1 MIYRQRETVLRIAP
15 ERKVVDEWAL
25 VLLTQGMSA
34 SVRRTRGGFALS
46 VQPGDAERAAATLA
60 AYDREKRREAREG
73 EEKEK
78 GREEEPAGWGYLLA
92 GLAVPVAL
100 LAFFFVTGPRNPA
113 VLWFARGSADAERI
127 VNGDLWRTV
136 TALTLHADFLHV
148 MVNAITGAIFLSA
161 CFRLLGVG
169 LGGVLV
175 LLAGAGG
182 NLANAVLH
190 GALHSSVGAS
200 TAVFGALGAL
210 GGLGVVRRRRT
221 EARSRRAWVPFAAG
235 LALLAWIG
243 TAGQR
248 VDLWAHLCGF
258 LLGSLL
264 GVLAGIAVSRPPG
277 SRVQWAL
284 GAAAIATVVW
294 SWSLA
299 LR

>member
-1 MIYRQRETVLRIAP
+1 MIYRRRATLLRIAP
-15 ERKVVDEWAL
+15 ERSVVDEWAL

-34 SVRRTRGGFALS
+34 SVRRTREGFALS
-46 VQPGDAERAAATLA
+46 VRPGDAERAAASLA
-60 AYDREKRREAREG
+60 AYDREKRGMARK
-73 EEKEK
+73 EE
-78 GREEEPAGWGYLLA
+78 GREVEEEEEATGWGYLVA

-100 LAFFFVTGPRNPA
+100 IAFFFVTGPRNPA
-113 VLWFARGSADAERI
+113 VFWFARGSADAGRI

-136 TALTLHADFLHV
+136 TALTLHADFVHV
-148 MVNAITGAIFLSA
+148 MVNAIAGAIFLSA

-182 NLANAVLH
+182 NLANAVLY
-190 GALHSSVGAS
+190 GAPHNSVGAS
-200 TAVFGALGAL
+200 TAVFGALGVL

-221 EARSRRAWVPFAAG
+221 EARNRRAWVPFAAG
-235 LALLAWIG
+235 LALLAWLG
-243 TAGQR
+243 TGGQH

-264 GVLAGIAVSRPPG
+264 GVFAGIALSPPPG
-277 SRVQWAL
+277 TRVQWAL
-284 GAAAIATVVW
+284 GIATIATVIW

>member
-1 MIYRQRETVLRIAP
+1 MIYREKETLLRIAP

-25 VLLTQGMSA
+25 VLLTQGISA
-34 SVRRTRGGFALS
+34 SVRRTRAGFALS
-46 VQPGDAERAAATLA
+46 VQPRDSERAAAALA
-60 AYDREKRREAREG
+60 AHDREKWGEAREKEEEG
-73 EEKEK
+73 EEKE
-78 GREEEPAGWGYLLA
+78 EEAAGSGYLLA
-92 GLAVPVAL
+92 GLAVPLAL
-100 LAFFFVTGPRNPA
+100 LVFFFVTGPRNPG
-113 VLWFARGSADAERI
+113 VHWFARGSADAERI

-169 LGGVLV
+169 LGGALV

-190 GALHSSVGAS
+190 GGLHNAVGAS

-264 GVLAGIAVSRPPG
+264 GIFAGIAVFRPPG
-277 SRVQWAL
+277 ARVQWAL
-284 GAAAIATVVW
+284 GAAAVATVLW